1 MKALKIFLRIF
12 FTIFFIALIFLI
24 AIICSYV
31 LSAPDTAI
39 GTDSRKIVSGPW
51 VQVMNKDHD
60 EKKVY
65 KLMFDQGGN
74 FEIAKGDDI
83 IAHGWFKYDDKGSKM
98 KLLMKPKDY
107 TEEFAPYVKYKVL
120 SEVAFSK
127 LEYNLP
133 KEIESNTKLT
143 KEEQPSITFLIQ
155 ASEESGAD
163 ALVLDCTMPEYTLDL
178 YNSEHDLTKDA

>member
-24 AIICSYV
+24 AIVCSYV
-31 LSAPDTAI
+31 LSSPDTAS
-39 GTDSRKIVSGPW
+39 GTQSRQLVSGPW
-51 VQVMNKDHD
+51 IQVMNKDHD
-60 EKKVY
+60 DSKVY

-83 IAHGWFKYDDKGSKM
+83 IAHGWFKYDKKGSKL

-107 TEEFAPYVKYKVL
+107 TEEFAPFVKYKVL
-120 SEVAFSK
+120 SEISFSK

-133 KEIESNTKLT
+133 KDIESNTKIE
-143 KEEQPSITFLIQ
+143 KDDQPTVTFLIRP
-155 ASEESGAD
+155 AEEGSGD
-163 ALVLDCTMPEYTLDL
+163 SLVIDCSMHEYTLDL